1 MEEIIMIIKTGI
13 KADSKFMTILHACI
27 GQMSDGI
34 WENTRSMEKY
44 WKSLSINE
52 DSSGMIEIDDR
63 YFVCS
68 SPADFMANKIKQII
82 KIEIDDGN
90 TKLEWS
96 RTCSAVPQYIT
107 YGSPITV
114 GDCYELYELLKGR
127 DTSKKCYSSYRTY
140 EVELAYGADTF
151 KFTVEA
157 LNESQAKRQAIQ
169 NMVSLI
175 SAKKVTQI

>member
-1 MEEIIMIIKTGI
+1 MVVKTGI
-13 KADSKFMTILHACI
+13 KANSKFMTILNACI

-44 WKSLSINE
+44 WKSLHIE
-52 DSSGMIEIDDR
+52 VDGSGMIEIDDR
-63 YFVCS
+63 YYVCAN
-68 SPADFMANKIKQII
+68 PADFMANKIKQII

-90 TKLEWS
+90 TKLDWS

-127 DTSKKCYSSYRTY
+127 NTSKNRYSSYRPYKVT
-140 EVELAYGADTF
+140 LAYGAESFD
-151 KFTVEA
+151 FTVEA
-157 LNESQAKRQAIQ
+157 LSEYQAKEQAIK
-169 NMVSLI
+169 NFTSLLT
-175 SAKKVTQI
+175 ATVAQV

>member
-1 MEEIIMIIKTGI
+1 MIIKTGI
-13 KADSKFMTILHACI
+13 KANPKFMEILNGVI

-44 WKSLSINE
+44 WKSLHVNT
-52 DSSGMIEIDDR
+52 DNSGMIEIDDR
-63 YFVCS
+63 YYVCAN
-68 SPADFMANKIKQII
+68 PADFMANKIKQII

-90 TKLEWS
+90 NRLDWS

-107 YGSPITV
+107 YGSSITV

-127 DTSKKCYSSYRTY
+127 DTSKKCYSSYKTY

-151 KFTVEA
+151 MFTVEA

-175 SAKKVTQI
+175 SAKKVTQIF

>member
-1 MEEIIMIIKTGI
+1 MLIKTGI
-13 KADSKFMTILHACI
+13 KANPKFMEILSSVI

-44 WKSLSINE
+44 WKSLHVDV
-52 DSSGMIEIDDR
+52 DSSGLIEIDDR
-63 YFVCS
+63 YYVCAN
-68 SPADFMANKIKQII
+68 PADFMANKIKQII
-82 KIEIDDGN
+82 KVEIDDGN

-127 DTSKKCYSSYRTY
+127 NTGKNHYSSYRPYKVT
-140 EVELAYGADTF
+140 LAYGNSSFD
-151 KFTVEA
+151 FTVDA
-157 LNESQAKRQAIQ
+157 LSEHQAKEQAIK
-169 NMVSLI
+169 NLNSLLTATI
-175 SAKKVTQI
+175 AQV

>member
-1 MEEIIMIIKTGI
+1 MVVKTGI
-13 KADSKFMTILHACI
+13 KANPKFMTILSACI

-44 WKSLSINE
+44 WKSLQVNT
-52 DSSGMIEIDDR
+52 DSSGLIEIDDR
-63 YFVCS
+63 YYVCTN
-68 SPADFMANKIKQII
+68 PADFIANKIKQII

-96 RTCSAVPQYIT
+96 RTCSAVPRYLT

-127 DTSKKCYSSYRTY
+127 NTSKNHYSSYRSYKVTLTY
-140 EVELAYGADTF
+140 GCDSYD
-151 KFTVEA
+151 FTVDA
-157 LNESQAKRQAIQ
+157 LSECQAKEQAIK
-169 NMVSLI
+169 NFTSLLTMTV
-175 SAKKVTQI
+175 AQV